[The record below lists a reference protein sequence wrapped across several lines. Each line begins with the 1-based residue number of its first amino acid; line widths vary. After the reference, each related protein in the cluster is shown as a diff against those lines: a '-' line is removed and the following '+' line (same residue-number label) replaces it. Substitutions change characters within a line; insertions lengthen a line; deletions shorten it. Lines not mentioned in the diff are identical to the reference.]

1 MRAFAIVAI
10 IASLTVPTY
19 AQDPSK
25 AETNRAADV
34 KKKREAELEKAY
46 KDAAKTIPERPVKK
60 PDPWAN
66 AR

>member
-1 MRAFAIVAI
+1 MRAFAIVAT

-34 KKKREAELEKAY
+34 KKKREAE
-46 KDAAKTIPERPVKK
+46 
-60 PDPWAN
+60 
-66 AR
+66 